1 MKPNHTLNGLIP
13 RPVRIV
19 PNDVRLPATALDR
32 VHLDADTGAAGE
44 RLLAA
49 FAFYGKNLTPPSVPT
64 HRQASCWIEACSPK
78 DGRSND

>member
-32 VHLDADTGAAGE
+32 VHLDADTGAARE

-49 FAFYGKNLTPPSVPT
+49 FAFYGKNLTPT
-64 HRQASCWIEACSPK
+64 ERADASASLVL
-78 DGRSND
+78 DRSLQPEGWTLE